1 MRSWYDSITRG
12 QKLFLFG
19 VSIALVFP
27 LGFGLVGLCILIYC
41 QLGSAEPLF
50 SNQFAKQ
57 KTRTPNVG
65 DHDYLD
71 WANKEGRWSE
81 SASDRHDSV

>member
-1 MRSWYDSITRG
+1 MRSWYDGINRG

-19 VSIALVFP
+19 LSMALIFAWGV
-27 LGFGLVGLCILIYC
+27 GLIGLCILIYC
-41 QLGSAEPLF
+41 QLGSNQPLISDAIKRPTTREP
-50 SNQFAKQ
+50 
-57 KTRTPNVG
+57 RVG

-81 SASDRHDSV
+81 DTSGSDKV

>member
-1 MRSWYDSITRG
+1 MRDWYDGITRG

-19 VSIALVFP
+19 VSIALVFAW
-27 LGFGLVGLCILIYC
+27 GVGLVGLCILIYC

-50 SNQFAKQ
+50 LKLGSG
-57 KTRTPNVG
+57 KTGKPNVG

-71 WANKEGRWSE
+71 WANKEGRWADN
-81 SASDRHDSV
+81 ASDQSDSTR